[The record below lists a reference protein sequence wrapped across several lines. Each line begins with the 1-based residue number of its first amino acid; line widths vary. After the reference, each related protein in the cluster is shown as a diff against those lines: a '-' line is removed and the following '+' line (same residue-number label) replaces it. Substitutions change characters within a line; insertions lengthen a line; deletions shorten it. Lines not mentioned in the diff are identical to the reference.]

1 MAAAGLIMSVCES
14 TGGELT
20 PFGEKLRLLR
30 QQRSLTQAQ
39 MAAAIGVSPAYLSAL
54 EHGKRGRPSWHLIQ
68 SIIQHLGII
77 WDEAEELVR
86 LSRVSH
92 PKVTI
97 DTSGLSPLATEL
109 ANELSIKISKLDDS
123 KLKSLLR
130 EIT

>member
-1 MAAAGLIMSVCES
+1 M
-14 TGGELT
+14 T

-109 ANELSIKISKLDDS
+109 ANELSIKISKLDDT
-123 KLKSLLR
+123 KLKTLLK

>member
-1 MAAAGLIMSVCES
+1 M
-14 TGGELT
+14 T
-20 PFGEKLRLLR
+20 PFGEELRLLR

-39 MAAAIGVSPAYLSAL
+39 MAKAIGVSPAYLSAL

-109 ANELSIKISKLDDS
+109 ANELSIKISKLDDT
-123 KLKSLLR
+123 KLKALLK

>member
-1 MAAAGLIMSVCES
+1 MAAAGLITSACES
-14 TGGELT
+14 AGGELT

-30 QQRSLTQAQ
+30 SQRGLTQAQ
-39 MAAAIGVSPAYLSAL
+39 MAKAIGVSPAYLSAL

-77 WDEAEELVR
+77 WDEAEELIR

-109 ANELSIKISKLDDS
+109 ANELSIKISKLDDT
-123 KLKSLLR
+123 KLKTLLK